1 MTAVLVQT
9 CDIHKTYSS
18 SRPIGVFTNR
28 KALDKCLRQSLR
40 TKRIE
45 IPDGSPIN
53 KKQLSQYSIDELHKG
68 IDYISLIE
76 IDLNHEF

>member
-45 IPDGSPIN
+45 IPEINPHEATGSFIAR
-53 KKQLSQYSIDELHKG
+53 KSGL
-68 IDYISLIE
+68 YIHLYP
-76 IDLNHEF
+76 